1 MKDQPAASYAARV
14 DLAKTIG
21 TVRPDKGRYMIDICV
36 DGDRY
41 KLRHLP
47 VVGGGWLPYRDEQTA
62 TEVLTMIRATIA
74 TGTSV
79 ERAIAPYQKG
89 GGDKFKVRAAYG
101 RFLAQKQKDADAGE
115 IRQQRVRDLQGHLD
129 RGWLSELEG
138 ISIHEV
144 DYVRLEELKNSL
156 FARGLA
162 PKSVKHCLNDFRTC
176 LRWLSRR
183 QEISGVPD
191 FPTVVIPEYIPNIPT
206 AAQQDAMLSAIPEK
220 RRGFF
225 LVRGYMGLRDEEA
238 ARALVEDYRV
248 GDLPEDD
255 ELFVRG
261 KGGRNRLL
269 PMDLEVADWVRAH
282 RPVGALTEAG
292 VPLFPN
298 PRTGRAWAAE
308 ARRIVMHAAMDAAGF
323 KTRPNEALRHCFG
336 TRAATRLLQEGRGE
350 GDAIR
355 LVMQIMGHTTTESSR
370 RYVKLATDTLRPALR
385 RE

>member
-1 MKDQPAASYAARV
+1 
-14 DLAKTIG
+14 
-21 TVRPDKGRYMIDICV
+21 
-36 DGDRY
+36 
-41 KLRHLP
+41 

-62 TEVLTMIRATIA
+62 TEVLTMIRAAIA
-74 TGTSV
+74 TGSSV
-79 ERAIAPYQKG
+79 AMALAPYLKG
-89 GGDKFKVRAAYG
+89 GGDKFKVRAAYL
-101 RFLAQKQKDADAGE
+101 RFIAQKQKNADAGE

-129 RGWLSELEG
+129 RGWLSELED

-144 DYVRLEELKNSL
+144 NYNRLEELKNSL

-162 PKSVKHCLNDFRTC
+162 PRSVEHCLNDFRTC

-191 FPTVVIPEYIPNIPT
+191 FPTVVIPEYVPNIPT
-206 AAQQDAMLSAIPEK
+206 AAQQDAMLSSIPEK

-238 ARALVEDYRV
+238 ARSLVEDYRL
-248 GDLPEDD
+248 GDTPADD

-261 KGGRNRLL
+261 KGGRNRRL
-269 PMDLEVADWVRAH
+269 PVDADVANWVRAH
-282 RPVGALTEAG
+282 RPVGGLIEAG

-298 PRTGRAWAAE
+298 PRTGRAWAAQT
-308 ARRIVMHAAMDAAGF
+308 RRAVMHAAMDAAGF
-323 KTRPNEALRHCFG
+323 KTKPNEALRHCFG

-370 RYVKLATDTLRPALR
+370 RYVKLATSTLKSAMVRG
-385 RE
+385 